1 MRRFVSTLAA
11 AVAAGVIVSAQDGPQ
26 VQTPDTPA
34 KWPTGQGAAAVFEG
48 LRTTPLERL
57 AIDTTGLADA
67 LPEYWATDPVT
78 GAQYRRDE
86 VLVRFREGAS
96 PALRARALAAVR
108 GREVPRVLPGNWE
121 LLTVE
126 AGVDARGA
134 AAVLAA
140 DQAVEE
146 VALNYRATAFQMRPN
161 DQYYGLQWNFEAI
174 DLPRAW
180 EINPGADNTVIVAI
194 VDSGLNITT
203 DTFVFSGLLG
213 RFAIPFARVP
223 DLVEDGRIVFPYDFV
238 YRDEIPLDLDGHGT
252 HVAGTIAQLT
262 NNNLGV
268 AGIAYNVKLMPLKV
282 LPGWDVVLAAG
293 TPAGS
298 YAMIAEA
305 IRYAAD
311 HGAHV
316 INLSLGGRGEAPVLR
331 EAIQYAVD
339 RGAFVAIAAGN
350 DGDKENPIEYPAAY
364 GAEIVGAMTVGAVD
378 RDGKRAAYS
387 GHRAYLEICAPG
399 GMIEQ
404 KYDYERG
411 VTQVA
416 YNENTVFSG
425 TTPLQKLQLLR
436 LGFRP
441 RFDRFELVPKSGTS
455 MATPHVA
462 GVAALLYSQGI
473 TDPRAIEEAIK
484 RFARPI
490 QATAEE
496 CGAGLVD
503 PRRALR
509 GLGLTR

>member
-1 MRRFVSTLAA
+1 MRRLVSTLAA
-11 AVAAGVIVSAQDGPQ
+11 AVVAGVIVIAQDGPQ
-26 VQTPDTPA
+26 LQTPGTPA

-126 AGVDARGA
+126 AGVDAREA

-146 VALNYRATAFQMRPN
+146 VALNYRVTAFQKRPN
-161 DQYYGLQWNFEAI
+161 DEYYRLQWNFELI

-180 EINPGADNTVIVAI
+180 EINSGATSDVVVAVI
-194 VDSGLNITT
+194 DSGLNVASG
-203 DTFVFSGLLG
+203 TFVFTTGFGLLA
-213 RFAIPFARVP
+213 FPFARVP
-223 DLVEDGRIVFPYDFV
+223 DLVEEGRILAPYDFV
-238 YRDEIPLDLDGHGT
+238 YRDETPLDLDGHGT
-252 HVAGTIAQLT
+252 HVAGTIGQLT
-262 NNNLGV
+262 NNNLGL
-268 AGIAYNVKLMPLKV
+268 AGVAYNVRLMPLRV
-282 LPGWDVVLAAG
+282 LSGWDTALTPGRSAG
-293 TPAGS
+293 TNS
-298 YAMIAEA
+298 MVSEA

-316 INLSLGGRGEAPVLR
+316 INLSLGGPGDAPVLR
-331 EAIQYAVD
+331 EAIRYAVD

-350 DGDKENPIEYPAAY
+350 AGDKGNPVQYPAAY
-364 GAEIVGAMTVGAVD
+364 AADIPGAMTVGAVD
-378 RDGKRAAYS
+378 RDGKRAPYS
-387 GHRAYLEICAPG
+387 GYHAYVEICAPG
-399 GMIEQ
+399 GTVRDET
-404 KYDYERG
+404 DYERG
-411 VTQVA
+411 ITQVG
-416 YNENTVFSG
+416 YNQALTLPRLTAPEMR
-425 TTPLQKLQLLR
+425 LLLL

-441 RFDRFELVPKSGTS
+441 RFDRFEPVPFQGTS

-473 TDPRAIEEAIK
+473 NDPRAIEEAIK

-490 QATAEE
+490 DATTEE